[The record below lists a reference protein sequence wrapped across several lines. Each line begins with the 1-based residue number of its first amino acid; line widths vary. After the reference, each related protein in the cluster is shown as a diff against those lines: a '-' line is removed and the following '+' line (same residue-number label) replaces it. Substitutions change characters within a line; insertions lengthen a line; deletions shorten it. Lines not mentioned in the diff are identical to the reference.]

1 MRLRRVV
8 AAAAAVAL
16 TAGLSGVMFG
26 SGSAAAD
33 PGCPSLYV
41 VAIPGT
47 WETGPDKHEGMHN
60 PGMLA
65 GVTGN
70 LPSNTRVDYVSY
82 PATAFPWEGDVYGKS
97 KRIAAQNAT
106 GMIKAMAARCGATKI
121 AIVGYS
127 QGADAAGD
135 VAAQIGTGLGVVSP
149 TRVSGVGLISDPE
162 RSPTDIQVGPLAGG
176 AGAEGPRPGGF
187 GFLTPVVRTI
197 CDPQDLYCSTNS
209 DDFVTRF
216 AGFLAGASD
225 PNPVNMWR
233 YQLEAGSIVGDLMSH
248 GGIGTLQSQLSDNA
262 NKQRAKQLEKFYGS
276 GAHTSYGNY
285 HVGGG
290 ATATSWM
297 HGWLAGMA

>member
-1 MRLRRVV
+1 MRLKRVV

-16 TAGLSGVMFG
+16 SGLSGVLFG

-41 VAIPGT
+41 VAVPGT

-65 GVTGN
+65 GVTRD
-70 LPSNTRVDYVSY
+70 LPSGSRVDYVSY

-97 KRIAAQNAT
+97 KRIAVQNAT
-106 GMIKAMAARCGATKI
+106 GMIHAMAARCAATKI

-135 VAAQIGTGLGVVSP
+135 VAAQIGTGLGAVPPS
-149 TRVSGVGLISDPE
+149 RISGVGLISDPE
-162 RSPTDIQVGPLAGG
+162 RSPTDAQVGPRVGG

-187 GFLTPVVRTI
+187 GFLSPVVRTI

-233 YQLEAGSIVGDLMSH
+233 YQLEAGSIVGDLMAH
-248 GGIGTLQSQLSDNA
+248 GGIGTLAAQTSDSA
-262 NKQRAKQLEKFYGS
+262 NKQRAKQLEKFFGS

-285 HVGGG
+285 RVGDGD
-290 ATATSWM
+290 TATTWM
-297 HGWLAGMA
+297 HSWLSGMA